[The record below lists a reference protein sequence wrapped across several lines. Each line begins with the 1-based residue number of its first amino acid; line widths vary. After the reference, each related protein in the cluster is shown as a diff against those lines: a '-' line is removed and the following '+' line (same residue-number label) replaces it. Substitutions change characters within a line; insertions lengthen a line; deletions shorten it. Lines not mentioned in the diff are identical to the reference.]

1 MKNDLDKSL
10 KKILAEGQHRVTAAQ
25 FARII
30 GVDRAHVSRLIKRG
44 VIELHYFD
52 DLIDVEHN
60 KKRLAAYRH
69 PGHDSRRK
77 AKIKTE

>member
-1 MKNDLDKSL
+1 MKSDLDKNL
-10 KKILAEGQHRVTAAQ
+10 REILRTGQMRVTPAQ

-52 DLIDVEHN
+52 GLIDVEVN
-60 KKRLAAYRH
+60 KKRLWAYRN

-77 AKIKTE
+77 IEID